1 MATNSKNDNN
11 AKPSTKILIVDDDFE
26 IATLVKLSLQ
36 KYGFKN
42 VSAFTNPLLALKD
55 FRKNYNDY
63 SIVISN
69 VRMPGLS
76 GFEFA
81 DYISKVKP
89 KIKVILMTAFDI
101 NNSDDMTINLKYN
114 KNIGGIIQKPV
125 SPKKLAK
132 IMAET
137 TTTN

>member
-1 MATNSKNDNN
+1 LATNSKNDNN

-26 IATLVKLSLQ
+26 IATLVVVWLQ
-36 KYGFKN
+36 KC
-42 VSAFTNPLLALKD
+42 VCISNPLLALKD
-55 FRKNYNDY
+55 FIKNYNDY
-63 SIVISN
+63 SIVISD

-101 NNSDDMTINLKYN
+101 NNSDDMIINLKYN
-114 KNIGGIIQKPV
+114 KNIGRIIQKPV
-125 SPKKLAK
+125 STKKLAK

>member
-1 MATNSKNDNN
+1 
-11 AKPSTKILIVDDDFE
+11 
-26 IATLVKLSLQ
+26 
-36 KYGFKN
+36 
-42 VSAFTNPLLALKD
+42 
-55 FRKNYNDY
+55 
-63 SIVISN
+63 
-69 VRMPGLS
+69 MPGLS
-76 GFEFA
+76 GFKFA

-89 KIKVILMTAFDI
+89 KIKVIAMTAFDI

-132 IMAET
+132 IIAET